1 MRQGNVLNQNIL
13 GPNVCFSV
21 QTIPLSFAMIIWRGD
36 LQVKLRY
43 SKAKEETYEKLN
55 ERPLYQLLQA
65 MIRTSGIGRRLT
77 RRDSAGSRR

>member
-1 MRQGNVLNQNIL
+1 M
-13 GPNVCFSV
+13 
-21 QTIPLSFAMIIWRGD
+21 
-36 LQVKLRY
+36 KLRY